1 MFSPAVADGKVYLT
15 MWEGALDY
23 ITVGRIYCLN
33 AATGAHIWAY
43 ETGGRDM
50 ISSPAVADDK
60 VYACSDDGKM
70 YCLNAVSGASI
81 WNYTIGALTFSSL
94 AVTDG
99 KVYVGSDIG
108 KIYCLNAATGE
119 LLWNYTIGS
128 MAISSPAVANGRV
141 YVGSADNKV
150 YCLNAENGAYAWSYN
165 TNGPVYSSPAVADAR
180 VFVGSYDNNIYCL
193 DAAFGAFIWSYT
205 TGNSVRS
212 SPAVANGKVFV
223 GSMDGK
229 IYCLDALSGA
239 SIWDYAIGSDIYS
252 SPTVADGKVYVGS
265 IDGNIYC
272 LDAAYGA
279 FIWSYTTGDYIWD
292 SSPAVAYGKVYIG
305 SYGEFYCFGSPCIS
319 DFDSLFKHNNVR
331 IIYPSDETPKPLGCS
346 PAMVSDWTASA
357 FISTKLENFT
367 EGTDVDSAFVDQTTG
382 KPVGVAGTG
391 FVSFGGPFVNPVV
404 RYAESGPPNAD
415 CAPIRFLDEVFYP
428 YFRFVESDSTEI
440 PDAVLPV
447 SVINN
452 GTDMFVIE
460 SYRDAD
466 GRYMLLCYG
475 FGWQGTY
482 AAGKYFDSEIY
493 PQIANYPYSWIIVKW
508 EDTNA
513 NGFVNTATEGDTYT
527 VIATG

>member
-1 MFSPAVADGKVYLT
+1 MFQHDPQHSGYSTSTAPDTNQTLWSSPTGGSMFSPAVADGKLYLT

-205 TGNSVRS
+205 TG
-212 SPAVANGKVFV
+212 
-223 GSMDGK
+223 
-229 IYCLDALSGA
+229 
-239 SIWDYAIGSDIYS
+239 
-252 SPTVADGKVYVGS
+252 
-265 IDGNIYC
+265 
-272 LDAAYGA
+272 
-279 FIWSYTTGDYIWD
+279 DYIWD

-357 FISTKLENFT
+357 FISMKLENFV

-404 RYAESGPPNAD
+404 RYAESAPPSAD

-428 YFRFVESDSTEI
+428 YFRFVESDGTEI
-440 PDAVLPV
+440 PNAVLPV
-447 SVINN
+447 SAINN
-452 GTDMFVIE
+452 DMDMFVIE

-475 FGWQGTY
+475 FGWKGTY
-482 AAGKYFDSEIY
+482 AAGKYFDTEIY
-493 PQIANYPYSWIIVKW
+493 PNIANYPYSWIIVKW